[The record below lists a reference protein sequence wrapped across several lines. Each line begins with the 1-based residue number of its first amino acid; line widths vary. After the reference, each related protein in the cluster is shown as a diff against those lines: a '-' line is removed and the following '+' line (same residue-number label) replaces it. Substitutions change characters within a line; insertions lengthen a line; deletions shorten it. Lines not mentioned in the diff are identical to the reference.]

1 MPCGTS
7 SERTAQE
14 CAVVLELERR
24 LGGGVPGFLFI
35 LLLGRRGPA
44 ELVSTWVDG
53 FPDTIP
59 WYLHTSAL
67 VPPRQVN
74 GLFKPLISKDTLQC
88 IEG

>member
-44 ELVSTWVDG
+44 ELVSTWWMG
-53 FPDTIP
+53 FLTPFPGIYTPVHWSLRD
-59 WYLHTSAL
+59 
-67 VPPRQVN
+67 R
-74 GLFKPLISKDTLQC
+74 
-88 IEG
+88 